1 MTPANIPRS
10 RETKK
15 QSLWARLVWGKRPV
29 WTVFRLLLL
38 IVTCLFVFKFVLCPI
53 RVSGRSMEPTFYDGQ
68 IGVINLLAYHGKAP
82 LRADIIAFRQAPDPH
97 ILIKRVI
104 GLPGEQIAFHSG
116 VVSINGNPI
125 DEPYLTSLGAWEWP
139 EETLGDNVYFVTGDN
154 RTVSQQYRVQRGEI
168 LGKVH
173 IRRR

>member
-1 MTPANIPRS
+1 
-10 RETKK
+10 
-15 QSLWARLVWGKRPV
+15 
-29 WTVFRLLLL
+29 
-38 IVTCLFVFKFVLCPI
+38 
-53 RVSGRSMEPTFYDGQ
+53 
-68 IGVINLLAYHGKAP
+68 
-82 LRADIIAFRQAPDPH
+82 
-97 ILIKRVI
+97 
-104 GLPGEQIAFHSG
+104 